1 MSVLLAILKGIG
13 LVILALVL
21 LVLFFLFLVLF
32 VPFRYRLEG
41 SFEKKLTVRG
51 KVSWLFR
58 LAAVEAGYDGALTYR
73 LKIAGIPFEPGKIK
87 QSRLRRAIRR
97 LTDGIG
103 SFLKKVGRLFVKSTA
118 PPAEEEKEPEGAAP
132 QPEPA
137 QPVESVQPS
146 KPVQPSEPSQ
156 PSEPP
161 EQDGETSADQKET
174 FSFERLGEKL
184 ETAQE
189 KLEDIRENLRYYLD
203 LFEQTDTRIA
213 VCNILR
219 QTGRMLRH
227 ILPKKLEA
235 HLIVG
240 TGDPASMGQLMAA
253 WGILYPLL
261 YGSVWLEP
269 DFEQKRTDAALT
281 AQGRI
286 RVVSLLFLAF
296 RILLKKEMI
305 HLLKRLRRKKEE

>member
-21 LVLFFLFLVLF
+21 LVLFILSLVLF

-137 QPVESVQPS
+137 
-146 KPVQPSEPSQ
+146 EPSQ

-161 EQDGETSADQKET
+161 EQDGETSADQKEP

-203 LFEQTDTRIA
+203 LFEQTDSRIA

-269 DFEQKRTDAALT
+269 DFEQNRTEAALT

-296 RILLKKEMI
+296 RMLLKKEMI
-305 HLLKRLRRKKEE
+305 RLLKRLRRKKEE

>member
-21 LVLFFLFLVLF
+21 LVLFILSLVLF

-137 QPVESVQPS
+137 
-146 KPVQPSEPSQ
+146 EPSQ

-161 EQDGETSADQKET
+161 EQDGETSADQKEP

-203 LFEQTDTRIA
+203 LFEQTDSRIA

-269 DFEQKRTDAALT
+269 DFEQKRTEATLL

-296 RILLKKEMI
+296 RMLLRKEMI
-305 HLLKRLRRKKEE
+305 RLLKRLRRKKEE

>member
-21 LVLFFLFLVLF
+21 LVLFILSLVLF

-103 SFLKKVGRLFVKSTA
+103 SFLKKVGRLFVKSA
-118 PPAEEEKEPEGAAP
+118 VPPEEEEKEPEGAAP
-132 QPEPA
+132 QPEPS
-137 QPVESVQPS
+137 QPVE
-146 KPVQPSEPSQ
+146 PVQPSEPSQ

-161 EQDGETSADQKET
+161 EQDGETSAVQKEP

-269 DFEQKRTDAALT
+269 DFEQKRTEATLL

-286 RVVSLLFLAF
+286 RVVSVLFLAF
-296 RILLKKEMI
+296 RMLLKKEMI
-305 HLLKRLRRKKEE
+305 RLLKRLRRKKEE

>member
-21 LVLFFLFLVLF
+21 LVLFILSLVLF
-32 VPFRYRLEG
+32 VPFQYRLEG

-51 KVSWLFR
+51 RVSWFFR
-58 LAAVEAGYDGALTYR
+58 LVTIRACYDGALTYR
-73 LKIAGIPFEPGKIK
+73 IKIAGIPFEPGKIK

-118 PPAEEEKEPEGAAP
+118 PPEEEEKEPEGAAP

-137 QPVESVQPS
+137 
-146 KPVQPSEPSQ
+146 EPSQ

-161 EQDGETSADQKET
+161 EQDGETSADQKEP
-174 FSFERLGEKL
+174 FSFEQLGEKL

-189 KLEDIRENLRYYLD
+189 KLEDIRENLRHYLD
-203 LFEQTDTRIA
+203 LFEQTDSRIA

-269 DFEQKRTDAALT
+269 DFEQKRTEAALT

-296 RILLKKEMI
+296 RMLLKKEMI
-305 HLLKRLRRKKEE
+305 RLLKRLRRKKEE

>member
-21 LVLFFLFLVLF
+21 LVLFILSLVLF

-137 QPVESVQPS
+137 
-146 KPVQPSEPSQ
+146 EPSQ

-161 EQDGETSADQKET
+161 EQDGETSADQKEP

-203 LFEQTDTRIA
+203 LFEQTDSRIA

-269 DFEQKRTDAALT
+269 DFEQKRTEATLL

-296 RILLKKEMI
+296 RMLLKKEMI
-305 HLLKRLRRKKEE
+305 RLLKRLRRKKEE

>member
-21 LVLFFLFLVLF
+21 LVLFILSLVLF

-73 LKIAGIPFEPGKIK
+73 LKIAGFPFEPGKIK

-118 PPAEEEKEPEGAAP
+118 PPEEEEKEPEGAAP
-132 QPEPA
+132 QPEPS
-137 QPVESVQPS
+137 QPVEPDQPS
-146 KPVQPSEPSQ
+146 EPVQPSEPSQ

-161 EQDGETSADQKET
+161 EQDGETSADQKEP
-174 FSFERLGEKL
+174 FSFERLAEKL

-189 KLEDIRENLRYYLD
+189 KLENIRENLRYYLD

-213 VCNILR
+213 VCNILC

-269 DFEQKRTDAALT
+269 DFEQKRREAALT

-296 RILLKKEMI
+296 RMLLKKEMI
-305 HLLKRLRRKKEE
+305 RLLKRLRRKKEE